1 MTNSRKTLMRT
12 SEKMKRDKPNT
23 MKILN
28 PIIAI
33 IFCFTLVSMV
43 QSDRKERIQDC
54 AGKAGNGAIYLK
66 EFVVSLPK
74 TDKGE
79 RPPMYRQAVILRGNN
94 VYRFNLCN
102 DKGQAIIRLYD
113 SSNMLIST
121 FDTKTEKEY
130 NPINFLC
137 RKTGQYNIIIT
148 IRDGKAGEAVGIMS
162 HVMK

>member
-1 MTNSRKTLMRT
+1 MTNSSKTLMRN
-12 SEKMKRDKPNT
+12 SEKMKSDKPNT
-23 MKILN
+23 MRILN

-43 QSDRKERIQDC
+43 QSDRKERVQDC
-54 AGKAGNGAIYLK
+54 AGKAGDGAIYLK
-66 EFVVSLPK
+66 EFVVSLAK
-74 TDKGE
+74 TEKGE

-162 HVMK
+162 HIMK

>member
-1 MTNSRKTLMRT
+1 MRDY
-12 SEKMKRDKPNT
+12 KMKGIKTKD

-43 QSDRKERIQDC
+43 QSDRKERVQDC
-54 AGKAGNGAIYLK
+54 ASKAGDGAIYLK
-66 EFVVSLPK
+66 EFVVDLPK
-74 TDKGE
+74 ADKGE

-94 VYRFNLCN
+94 IYRFNLCS
-102 DKGQAIIRLYD
+102 DKGQAIIRVYD
-113 SSNMLIST
+113 SSNMLVSS
-121 FDTKTEKEY
+121 FDTKTNKEY

>member
-1 MTNSRKTLMRT
+1 MKRL
-12 SEKMKRDKPNT
+12 KMKNL
-23 MKILN
+23 KILN

-43 QSDRKERIQDC
+43 QSDRKERVQDC
-54 AGKAGNGAIYLK
+54 ASKAGDGAIYLR
-66 EFVVSLPK
+66 EFVVNLPK
-74 TDKGE
+74 AEKGE

-94 VYRFNLCN
+94 IYRFNLCN

-113 SSNMLIST
+113 SSNLLVSS
-121 FDTKTEKEY
+121 FDSQTNKEY

-162 HVMK
+162 HVMQ

>member
-1 MTNSRKTLMRT
+1 
-12 SEKMKRDKPNT
+12 MKRIKTKN

-43 QSDRKERIQDC
+43 QSDRKERVQDC
-54 AGKAGNGAIYLK
+54 ASKSGDGAIYLK

-74 TDKGE
+74 SDKGE

-94 VYRFNLCN
+94 IYRFNVCN
-102 DKGQAIIRLYD
+102 DKGQAIIRVYD
-113 SSNMLIST
+113 SSNMLVST
-121 FDTKTEKEY
+121 FDPQTNKEY

-148 IRDGKAGEAVGIMS
+148 IKDGKAGEAVGIMS

>member
-1 MTNSRKTLMRT
+1 MNRIKTKDMR
-12 SEKMKRDKPNT
+12 
-23 MKILN
+23 ILN

-43 QSDRKERIQDC
+43 QSDRKERVQDC
-54 AGKAGNGAIYLK
+54 AGKAGEGAIYLK
-66 EFVVSLPK
+66 EFVISLPK
-74 TDKGE
+74 AEKGE

-94 VYRFNLCN
+94 IYRFNSCN
-102 DKGQAIIRLYD
+102 DKGQAIIRVYD
-113 SSNMLIST
+113 SSNMLVST
-121 FDTKTEKEY
+121 FDPKTKKEY